1 MGDSEQLCAK
11 GLIRITNFTLP
22 AWENSP
28 PTARSVIIANGC
40 GRSKPQQ
47 NKNHAMLLTR
57 AGKTMFVSLTVALPA
72 HKTKIVVTI
81 GPAANYFI
89 ARSQLK
95 K

>member
-1 MGDSEQLCAK
+1 
-11 GLIRITNFTLP
+11 
-22 AWENSP
+22 
-28 PTARSVIIANGC
+28 
-40 GRSKPQQ
+40 
-47 NKNHAMLLTR
+47 
-57 AGKTMFVSLTVALPA
+57 MFVSLTVALPA